1 MRGFYET
8 LRRMTPEDLNDR
20 VDTLSRHYVDTGVT
34 FDYAGEERASPL
46 DLVPRIIT
54 ADDWDVVDRG
64 VKQRVSVLEMLLAD
78 IYSGEASGISRVV
91 RDGVQPWRIIASSEH
106 FHRCIAGLRTPND
119 VRIHVSGIDLIR
131 DESGTFRV
139 LEDNVRV
146 PSGVSYVISNRR
158 AMTTVFPESFEEFDV
173 RPVADYPS
181 LLLDAL
187 RAAAPDGTRD
197 PTVVVLT
204 PGVFNSAYYEHT
216 LLARTMGVELVEG
229 RDLICS
235 GGVVRMRTTR
245 GLRTARSN
253 VRSSQTSRSAS
264 PGPTT
269 SSRR

>member
-1 MRGFYET
+1 
-8 LRRMTPEDLNDR
+8 MTPEDLNDR

-34 FDYAGEERASPL
+34 FDYAGEERAFPL

-181 LLLDAL
+181 AAAGRAPGRRTRRHPRPHGRRAHPWRVQLRLL
-187 RAAAPDGTRD
+187 RAHAARPHDGRR
-197 PTVVVLT
+197 
-204 PGVFNSAYYEHT
+204 
-216 LLARTMGVELVEG
+216 AR
-229 RDLICS
+229 
-235 GGVVRMRTTR
+235 R
-245 GLRTARSN
+245 G
-253 VRSSQTSRSAS
+253 SQTSSARAAWS
-264 PGPTT
+264 GCVRPVA
-269 SSRR
+269 SSRST